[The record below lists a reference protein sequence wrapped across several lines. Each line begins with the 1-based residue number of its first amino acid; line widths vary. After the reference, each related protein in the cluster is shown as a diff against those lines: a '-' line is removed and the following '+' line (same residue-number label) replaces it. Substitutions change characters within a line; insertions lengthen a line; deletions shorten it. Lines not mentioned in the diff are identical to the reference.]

1 MSKFLGILLIFIAFS
16 SCKSAD
22 KEKVVIKT
30 KYQEI
35 TKDNYELSKPVENIK
50 KVLVL
55 FGGFPETAK
64 DIKREF
70 KILEI
75 ATENNVA
82 ILYMNYNKK
91 LWLTKNEKQELAK
104 QLENIF
110 IKNKLPTNDIYI
122 LVGFRVAEMF
132 LY

>member
-1 MSKFLGILLIFIAFS
+1 MNKFLGILLIFIAFS

-30 KYQEI
+30 EYQEI

-55 FGGFPETAK
+55 FGGFPETVK